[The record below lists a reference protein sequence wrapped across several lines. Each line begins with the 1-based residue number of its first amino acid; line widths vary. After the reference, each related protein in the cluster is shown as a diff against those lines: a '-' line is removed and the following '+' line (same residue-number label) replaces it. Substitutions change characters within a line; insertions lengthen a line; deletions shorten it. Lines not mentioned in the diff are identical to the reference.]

1 MLSAF
6 SYTAPRFTEEQEQKE
21 RESLTE
27 EEENVVSSDVF
38 GVDAVIEETEEL
50 VIHSLAQFEE
60 ELATLPDEDKQ
71 GYSQALEECPLIV
84 EQESAPIRFL
94 RAEDYDAKR
103 AAVRL
108 AKYWNT
114 RVELFG
120 PDSAFLPMTLDGAM
134 ADDAQ
139 AFEALG
145 DGNCML
151 PHDKHGRA
159 VYFSDK
165 SRSTNERLT
174 KDEQLRIIW
183 YYVHASIEDESV
195 QRTGFVMMSNFNV
208 TKLSHFNRAK
218 ARAQFLHV
226 QNVLPMKVRAI
237 HACHV
242 PKFVDEWIL
251 PTIKF
256 LVGKRLRLRLLVHNS
271 STLPKELVKHG
282 FKTENLP
289 DCVGGTYH
297 HNPAHW
303 LESRRA
309 LEGSQRSSVN

>member
-1 MLSAF
+1 MSAF

-21 RESLTE
+21 RESTTE
-27 EEENVVSSDVF
+27 EEENVVSSDIF

-60 ELATLPDEDKQ
+60 ELAALPEKDKQ

-103 AAVRL
+103 AAIRL
-108 AKYWNT
+108 TKYWDN

-134 ADDAQ
+134 ANDAQ
-139 AFEALG
+139 AFKALG
-145 DGNCML
+145 DGNYML
-151 PHDKHGRA
+151 PYDKHGRA

-195 QRTGFVMMSNFNV
+195 QRTGFIMMADMRV
-208 TKLSHFNRAK
+208 TKLSHFNRAQSID
-218 ARAQFLHV
+218 QFHHV
-226 QNVLPMKVRAI
+226 QNVLPMKVRAM
-237 HACHV
+237 HVCHV
-242 PKFVDEWIL
+242 PYFVEQWLIPIAKFIL
-251 PTIKF
+251 
-256 LVGKRLRLRLLVHNS
+256 GKHLRLRLLVHIS
-271 STLPKELVKHG
+271 STLPKELVKYG
-282 FKTENLP
+282 FKIENLP
-289 DCVGGTYH
+289 VCVGGTYH
-297 HNPAHW
+297 HDPAHW
-303 LESRRA
+303 LESRRV
-309 LEGSQRSSVN
+309 LEDSRR